1 MKKLLLKGFGVAMA
15 MLGASAVSAAVPEN
29 LYMCGGATSVNWDS
43 GNAVE
48 FTKTADGV
56 FTYEGTLFADHL
68 ILMTEKGWGGTRI
81 VPEANPT
88 DLEETNSALSEITG
102 GSHFENHW
110 VVKST
115 GTWKLTVVFNEEGDN
130 VMVAAKKQQTQT
142 PEHLYM
148 CGPATSAGW
157 SAENGVEFTSAG
169 DGVFTYVGDMN
180 EGELIIM
187 DVAGWDGT
195 RYAPMNANTKIEKAA
210 TSAGAVLAGDF
221 RRDYHWVINVTSKWK
236 LTVTFTG
243 TDIEITAENLNTPIP
258 ENLYMCGPATSANW
272 DAETNPVAFTKTSDG
287 VFTYEGDMYRGDF
300 ILLTDKSW
308 KATRYAPEKGSSDL
322 EESKIAVIAPDWSKC
337 FDYHW
342 VLGKA
347 GIWKLT
353 VTFAGNSSNAA
364 ITGEYLSG
372 PSQVIPLGSAT
383 GQWYSEKTDNK
394 DIKAVTPGVYE
405 WQGAIT
411 DTQDIRHFK
420 FISRTGEWNSNIDYY
435 LPAETDGSGNN
446 GSSIKTVE
454 FDKEYP
460 VKIGWEGNGN
470 LESYW
475 SLPAEACTPDKI
487 YKATLNLNNNTIK
500 FVRTNTSVNVS
511 EIADATLKARFV
523 GDDLIVEGA
532 SADIEVYDISGRKVA
547 QSNSGTLTASGL
559 SNGIYVV
566 KAAGTSIKIAK

>member
-130 VMVAAKKQQTQT
+130 VMVAAKKQLTQT
-142 PEHLYM
+142 PEH
-148 CGPATSAGW
+148 
-157 SAENGVEFTSAG
+157 
-169 DGVFTYVGDMN
+169 
-180 EGELIIM
+180 
-187 DVAGWDGT
+187 
-195 RYAPMNANTKIEKAA
+195 
-210 TSAGAVLAGDF
+210 
-221 RRDYHWVINVTSKWK
+221 
-236 LTVTFTG
+236 
-243 TDIEITAENLNTPIP
+243 
-258 ENLYMCGPATSANW
+258 LYMCGPATSANW

-308 KATRYAPEKGSSDL
+308 KATRYAPEKGNSDL

-353 VTFAGNSSNAA
+353 VTFAGNGSNAA

-500 FVRTNTSVNVS
+500 FERTNTSVNVS